1 MILAARPDRAT
12 MRAHDIAQE
21 AGIPEKFLKSIL
33 LELKN
38 GRMIESILGAKGGY
52 KLRRDPGE
60 LCLGEIIRLVD
71 GSRTP
76 FDGADFFSKGSSS
89 DWRHHTLHQV
99 FRGLNDASER
109 ILNNTTL
116 ADLVP
121 APVCARPYTPCKSV

>member
-1 MILAARPDRAT
+1 MILAARRDRAT
-12 MRAHDIAQE
+12 IRAHDIAQE
-21 AGIPEKFLKSIL
+21 ACIPEKFLKSIL

-38 GRMIESILGAKGGY
+38 GRMIESVLGAKGGY

-71 GSRTP
+71 GSQTP

-89 DWRHHTLHQV
+89 DRHHHTLYQIFSDLH
-99 FRGLNDASER
+99 DASER

-121 APVCARPYTPCKSV
+121 APFWARP